1 MQVQQIENIAFGL
14 KKNWRQFSIL
24 VFVNGLVGA
33 LIGLERSIIPELASL
48 EFGISTHS
56 ALLSFITAFGI
67 SKAIANYFT
76 GRLASQFGTKNLLLT
91 GWMIAI
97 PVPLILI
104 YATSWNYIIAANVL
118 LGISQGF
125 TWSSTV
131 IMKIDLVGQKNRGL
145 AMGINEFAGYFAL
158 GISALISAHISEQ
171 YGVRPYPF
179 YLGILIVTSGIFTTL
194 LFVKDTAKF
203 VQKEQGENHSK
214 RPKSVFLNTTFK
226 DKILS
231 SVTQAGLVNN
241 LNDGMIWGLLP
252 IVLGNSNFN
261 NAQIGWIAGL
271 YPMVWGIG
279 QLFTGKMADHYS
291 RKSMLFGGML
301 LQGLAILC
309 IPLSHEFGTLSFIA
323 VILGLGTALVYP
335 TFLTLIA
342 QHNAPKHRAE
352 SVGIFRLWRDLGYAI
367 GAITSG
373 IIADF
378 FGISG
383 AIQSIG
389 LLTILSAIIIQVR
402 MPKNA

>member
-1 MQVQQIENIAFGL
+1 MKVENIAFGL

-203 VQKEQGENHSK
+203 VQKEQGENYNKS
-214 RPKSVFLNTTFK
+214 PKNVFLNTTFK

-309 IPLSHEFGTLSFIA
+309 IPLSDEFSILSIIA
-323 VILGLGTALVYP
+323 VFLGFGTALVYP

-389 LLTILSAIIIQVR
+389 LLTILSAIIIQIR
-402 MPKNA
+402 MPRNA

>member
-1 MQVQQIENIAFGL
+1 MKVENIAFGL

-203 VQKEQGENHSK
+203 VQKEQGENYNKS
-214 RPKSVFLNTTFK
+214 PKNVFLNTTFK

-309 IPLSHEFGTLSFIA
+309 IPMSDEFSILSIIA
-323 VILGLGTALVYP
+323 VFLGLGTALVYP

-342 QHNAPKHRAE
+342 QYNSPKHRAE

-389 LLTILSAIIIQVR
+389 LLTILSAIIIQIR

>member
-1 MQVQQIENIAFGL
+1 
-14 KKNWRQFSIL
+14 
-24 VFVNGLVGA
+24 
-33 LIGLERSIIPELASL
+33 
-48 EFGISTHS
+48 
-56 ALLSFITAFGI
+56 
-67 SKAIANYFT
+67 
-76 GRLASQFGTKNLLLT
+76 
-91 GWMIAI
+91 
-97 PVPLILI
+97 
-104 YATSWNYIIAANVL
+104 
-118 LGISQGF
+118 
-125 TWSSTV
+125 
-131 IMKIDLVGQKNRGL
+131 
-145 AMGINEFAGYFAL
+145 
-158 GISALISAHISEQ
+158 
-171 YGVRPYPF
+171 
-179 YLGILIVTSGIFTTL
+179 
-194 LFVKDTAKF
+194 
-203 VQKEQGENHSK
+203 
-214 RPKSVFLNTTFK
+214 
-226 DKILS
+226 
-231 SVTQAGLVNN
+231 
-241 LNDGMIWGLLP
+241 MIWGLLP

-309 IPLSHEFGTLSFIA
+309 IPLSDEFSILSIIAVFLGFGTS
-323 VILGLGTALVYP
+323 LVYP

-389 LLTILSAIIIQVR
+389 LLTILSAIIIQIR
-402 MPKNA
+402 MPRNA

>member
-1 MQVQQIENIAFGL
+1 MKVENIALGL
-14 KKNWRQFSIL
+14 RKNWRQFSIL
-24 VFVNGLVGA
+24 VLVNGLVGS

-76 GRLASQFGTKNLLLT
+76 GRLARRLGTKNLLLF
-91 GWMIAI
+91 GWTIAI

-104 YATSWNYIIAANVL
+104 YAPSWTYIIAANVL

-171 YGVRPYPF
+171 YGIRPYPF
-179 YLGILIVTSGIFTTL
+179 YLGILIVIAGIFTTL
-194 LFVKDTAKF
+194 LFVKDTANF
-203 VQKEQGENHSK
+203 VQKEQGENHQ
-214 RPKSVFLNTTFK
+214 KSQKNVFLNTTFK
-226 DKILS
+226 HKTLS
-231 SVTQAGLVNN
+231 SVTQAGLINN

-252 IVLGNSNFN
+252 VVLGNSNFN

-301 LQGLAILC
+301 LQGLAIIC
-309 IPLSHEFGTLSFIA
+309 IPMSNEFSILSIIA
-323 VILGLGTALVYP
+323 VFLGLGTALVYP

-342 QHNAPKHRAE
+342 QHNAPKQRAE

-389 LLTILSAIIIQVR
+389 LLTILSAIVIQVR